1 MQTNGIN
8 HTLHEFLKMIDP
20 EGESYAH
27 EVGYGHTSIMLKP
40 PVYQQSTAITVQ
52 FVLYELVTIEV

>member
-1 MQTNGIN
+1 
-8 HTLHEFLKMIDP
+8 MIDP

-40 PVYQQSTAITVQ
+40 PLYQQSTVVTVQ
-52 FVLYELVTIEV
+52 FVVYELMTIEV